1 MFFCC
6 QIVIKLKKL
15 CFFAGDITLLMT
27 KSTGIFILLW
37 AITIQAGAVSWT
49 SKVDS
54 LENLIPNEKSDSGKF
69 ELYIKIIDDLLNN
82 TPSDAFDYIQK
93 AKNLADQT
101 HDTFQIV
108 RSLTRLSDFYTQM
121 GEYSIS
127 LENAYHA
134 LDLSKNNKKLQSLCH
149 NRIARIHASLK
160 NFREALEHNRMS
172 MLLYKQIG
180 DTTGMIVDFQ
190 NMGSS
195 FLDLKQY
202 DSALYYLRMADSL
215 SIVRTG
221 EHDTY
226 AASSLGLVFIETKQ
240 LDSALYYHRIAYEID
255 SSQQQ
260 QFLMALDEQYISLT
274 YFKMKK
280 YDLAQKYAF
289 KSIARADS
297 IKAYDIKIDNYEVL
311 YKTYEAEQD
320 FPAALKYCLLFSQ
333 TKDTLRIKNNA
344 SLILGLEAKYK
355 VREQENKLEANEAA
369 VTLLEKQKTLL
380 LIIVVISILFLI
392 SVFIFAIMVYR
403 RQSSNKK
410 LMHELKMADDSK
422 ERMIS
427 IISHDLRSSVGSLR
441 NAAQLISEG
450 IIEGNDTTHL
460 LESFYPVADSTYD
473 LLENLLTW
481 TQYSKGKLNTSFRHI
496 QLADVVKKTI
506 NHTTPLAESKNI
518 KLLDSTTDQ
527 KLYADQN
534 MILCVLRNLISNA
547 IKFSY
552 PDTKVVISSRLEDN
566 LCVVSVTD
574 QGVGIKEEV
583 LGKIFESPQFL
594 HSSGTMG
601 ERGSGLGIALCKT
614 FVQKHGGRIWA
625 ESTPDKGS
633 TFFFSIPVNTKQFNP
648 EEY

>member
-240 LDSALYYHRIAYEID
+240 LDSA
-255 SSQQQ
+255 
-260 QFLMALDEQYISLT
+260 
-274 YFKMKK
+274 
-280 YDLAQKYAF
+280 
-289 KSIARADS
+289 
-297 IKAYDIKIDNYEVL
+297 
-311 YKTYEAEQD
+311 
-320 FPAALKYCLLFSQ
+320 
-333 TKDTLRIKNNA
+333 
-344 SLILGLEAKYK
+344 
-355 VREQENKLEANEAA
+355 
-369 VTLLEKQKTLL
+369 
-380 LIIVVISILFLI
+380 
-392 SVFIFAIMVYR
+392 
-403 RQSSNKK
+403 
-410 LMHELKMADDSK
+410 
-422 ERMIS
+422 
-427 IISHDLRSSVGSLR
+427 
-441 NAAQLISEG
+441 
-450 IIEGNDTTHL
+450 
-460 LESFYPVADSTYD
+460 
-473 LLENLLTW
+473 
-481 TQYSKGKLNTSFRHI
+481 
-496 QLADVVKKTI
+496 
-506 NHTTPLAESKNI
+506 
-518 KLLDSTTDQ
+518 
-527 KLYADQN
+527 
-534 MILCVLRNLISNA
+534 
-547 IKFSY
+547 
-552 PDTKVVISSRLEDN
+552 
-566 LCVVSVTD
+566 
-574 QGVGIKEEV
+574 
-583 LGKIFESPQFL
+583 
-594 HSSGTMG
+594 
-601 ERGSGLGIALCKT
+601 
-614 FVQKHGGRIWA
+614 
-625 ESTPDKGS
+625 
-633 TFFFSIPVNTKQFNP
+633 
-648 EEY
+648 